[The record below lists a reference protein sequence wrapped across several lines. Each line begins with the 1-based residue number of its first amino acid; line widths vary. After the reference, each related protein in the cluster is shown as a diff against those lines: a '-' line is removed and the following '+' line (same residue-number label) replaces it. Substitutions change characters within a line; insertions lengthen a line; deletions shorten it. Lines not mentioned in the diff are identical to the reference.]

1 MGKGTIRILLALVLL
16 VFLAAAMIMALL
28 LRRHGLKPE
37 TAAVGIASATIIGAL
52 ITQVVN
58 AYIARSNQ
66 KHTQELADQR
76 AQAEALKNYLE
87 RMSEL
92 VTKDNLRAEHDPY
105 SEKRILAR
113 VQTKTV
119 LLGLDPV
126 RKRHLLLFLREMR
139 LINRFK
145 NEPGAAK
152 TFPQI
157 VGLNGA
163 DLEKADLRGARLIS
177 TSRKEPVSL
186 EGAILKNADLAGA
199 DLECASLARADL
211 QGADMTDVFLKK
223 AVLSGANF
231 QGTTFDGA
239 SLEEADLTAYVPEE
253 GDQTP
258 IPSDLRK
265 AKGLTEGQIERAI
278 GDETTRLPDN
288 LQPPESWRKRVESPG

>member
-1 MGKGTIRILLALVLL
+1 MRKSPIRILEALVLL
-16 VFLAAAMIMALL
+16 VVLAAAMIMALL
-28 LRRHGLKPE
+28 FRRYGLKPE

-66 KHTQELADQR
+66 KHTQVLADQR

-92 VTKDNLRAEHDPY
+92 VTKDGLRAEQDPY
-105 SEKRILAR
+105 SEIRILAR

-139 LINRFK
+139 LINRYR
-145 NEPGAAK
+145 NEPGDPEI
-152 TFPQI
+152 FPQI

-163 DLEKADLRGARLIS
+163 DLEKADLSGARLIS
-177 TSRKEPVSL
+177 TSRREPVSL

-199 DLECASLARADL
+199 DLERANL
-211 QGADMTDVFLKK
+211 QGADLTDASLKN
-223 AVLSGANF
+223 AVLSGANLRE
-231 QGTTFDGA
+231 TTLEGA
-239 SLEEADLTAYVPEE
+239 SLVGADLTAYIPED

-265 AKGLTEGQIERAI
+265 AKGLTKGQIERAI
-278 GDETTRLPDN
+278 GDGTTQLPDN
-288 LQPPESWRKRVESPG
+288 LQPPESWRKRVEEPG